1 MPGFGLAIVEK
12 IPSSICYNALN
23 CTQEDK
29 LIKSFRGKTPR
40 IAASAFVSEAAYLIG
55 DIEIGENSSVWPG
68 AVLRADF
75 CAITIGRNS
84 HIEDNC
90 VLHAG
95 FAPLTIGDN
104 VIVGHGVMLHAD
116 HVGNNVLIGM
126 NATILNGAVIGDSS
140 VIGACALV
148 STGMKVPEG
157 SLVMG
162 VPGEVKGRVS
172 AKGLAQQREGSQ
184 VYAKLAQEFKAEGF

>member
-1 MPGFGLAIVEK
+1 M
-12 IPSSICYNALN
+12 
-23 CTQEDK
+23 
-29 LIKSFRGKTPR
+29 IKSFRGKTPR

-75 CAITIGRNS
+75 CPIKIGRNS

-95 FAPLTIGDN
+95 FGPMNIGDD
-104 VIVGHGVMLHAD
+104 VIVGHGAMLHAD
-116 HVGNNVLIGM
+116 HIGNSVLIGM
-126 NATILNGAVIGDSS
+126 NATVLNGAAIGDFSI
-140 VIGACALV
+140 VGAGALV
-148 STGMKVPEG
+148 STGMNVPER
-157 SLVMG
+157 SLVLG

-172 AKGLAQQREGSQ
+172 TKALEEQKQGSQ